1 MTPTTTLTTASPR
14 TAGSPI
20 SGASPAGASSPAEAP
35 SQVTAAPLS
44 GSDESASWS
53 TATSSRT
60 RSLYSNETTR
70 RARSITGAGPLL
82 SRPSRP
88 ALSWRWSTSW
98 WPRGC

>member
-53 TATSSRT
+53 TATSSSRT

-70 RARSITGAGPLL
+70 RARSITGA
-82 SRPSRP
+82 
-88 ALSWRWSTSW
+88 
-98 WPRGC
+98 